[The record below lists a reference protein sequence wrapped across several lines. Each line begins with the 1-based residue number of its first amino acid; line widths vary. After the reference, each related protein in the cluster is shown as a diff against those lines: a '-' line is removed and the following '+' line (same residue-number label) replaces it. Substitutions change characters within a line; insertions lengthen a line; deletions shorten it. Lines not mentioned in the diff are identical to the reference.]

1 MYVRMCLRIYVCMR
15 YARACKLTA
24 WQFPPACPSRCLPV
38 FARSVRPMF
47 ATSVSPVFATVSA
60 ALPADVIGFGK
71 RRMMERKK
79 KSKKR
84 KSKKENNNNNII
96 N

>member
-1 MYVRMCLRIYVCMR
+1 MVADDIYMYVRMCLRIYVCMR
-15 YARACKLTA
+15 FARA
-24 WQFPPACPSRCLPV
+24 
-38 FARSVRPMF
+38 
-47 ATSVSPVFATVSA
+47 SPVSATVSA

-84 KSKKENNNNNII
+84 KSRKENNNNNII

>member
-1 MYVRMCLRIYVCMR
+1 MCLRIYVCMR
-15 YARACKLTA
+15 YARA
-24 WQFPPACPSRCLPV
+24 
-38 FARSVRPMF
+38 
-47 ATSVSPVFATVSA
+47 SPVSATVSA

-84 KSKKENNNNNII
+84 KSRKENNNNNII

>member
-1 MYVRMCLRIYVCMR
+1 MCLRIYVCMR
-15 YARACKLTA
+15 YERA
-24 WQFPPACPSRCLPV
+24 
-38 FARSVRPMF
+38 
-47 ATSVSPVFATVSA
+47 SPVSATVSA

>member
-1 MYVRMCLRIYVCMR
+1 MCLRIYVCMR
-15 YARACKLTA
+15 YARA
-24 WQFPPACPSRCLPV
+24 
-38 FARSVRPMF
+38 
-47 ATSVSPVFATVSA
+47 SPVFATVSA

>member
-1 MYVRMCLRIYVCMR
+1 MVADDVYMYVRMCLRIYVCMR
-15 YARACKLTA
+15 YARA
-24 WQFPPACPSRCLPV
+24 
-38 FARSVRPMF
+38 
-47 ATSVSPVFATVSA
+47 SPVSASVSA

-84 KSKKENNNNNII
+84 KSKNENNNNNII

>member
-1 MYVRMCLRIYVCMR
+1 MCACACVYTCVCATRVLVSSLPGNVRQRVR
-15 YARACKLTA
+15 
-24 WQFPPACPSRCLPV
+24 PV
-38 FARSVRPMF
+38 SARSVSPM
-47 ATSVSPVFATVSA
+47 FATVSA
-60 ALPADVIGFGK
+60 TLSADVFGFGK
-71 RRMMERKK
+71 RKMMERKK

>member
-1 MYVRMCLRIYVCMR
+1 MCACACVYTCVCVTRVLVSSLSGNVRQRVRL
-15 YARACKLTA
+15 
-24 WQFPPACPSRCLPV
+24 V
-38 FARSVRPMF
+38 FAQCVRPM
-47 ATSVSPVFATVSA
+47 FATVSA
-60 ALPADVIGFGK
+60 ALSADVFGFGK

>member
-1 MYVRMCLRIYVCMR
+1 MCLRIYVCMR
-15 YARACKLTA
+15 FARA
-24 WQFPPACPSRCLPV
+24 
-38 FARSVRPMF
+38 
-47 ATSVSPVFATVSA
+47 SPVSATVSA

-71 RRMMERKK
+71 RRIMERKK

>member
-1 MYVRMCLRIYVCMR
+1 MVADDVYMYVRMCLRIYVCMR
-15 YARACKLTA
+15 YARA
-24 WQFPPACPSRCLPV
+24 
-38 FARSVRPMF
+38 
-47 ATSVSPVFATVSA
+47 SPVSATVSA

-84 KSKKENNNNNII
+84 KKQE
-96 N
+96 

>member
-1 MYVRMCLRIYVCMR
+1 MCLRIYVCMR
-15 YARACKLTA
+15 YALA
-24 WQFPPACPSRCLPV
+24 
-38 FARSVRPMF
+38 
-47 ATSVSPVFATVSA
+47 SPVSATVSA

-84 KSKKENNNNNII
+84 KSKNENNNNNII

>member
-1 MYVRMCLRIYVCMR
+1 MSASVSVPYVRMCLRIYVCMR
-15 YARACKLTA
+15 FARA
-24 WQFPPACPSRCLPV
+24 
-38 FARSVRPMF
+38 
-47 ATSVSPVFATVSA
+47 SPVSATVSA

>member
-1 MYVRMCLRIYVCMR
+1 MCLRIYVCMR
-15 YARACKLTA
+15 FARA
-24 WQFPPACPSRCLPV
+24 
-38 FARSVRPMF
+38 
-47 ATSVSPVFATVSA
+47 SPVFATVSA

-79 KSKKR
+79 KSKN
-84 KSKKENNNNNII
+84 ENNNNNII

>member
-1 MYVRMCLRIYVCMR
+1 MLAYRRV
-15 YARACKLTA
+15 YALRACFSSVR
-24 WQFPPACPSRCLPV
+24 QR
-38 FARSVRPMF
+38 VRPMF
-47 ATSVSPVFATVSA
+47 ATSVSPVSATVSA

-79 KSKKR
+79 KSKKEER
-84 KSKKENNNNNII
+84 SKKENNNNNII

>member
-1 MYVRMCLRIYVCMR
+1 MCLRIYVCMR

-38 FARSVRPMF
+38 FARSISPMF
-47 ATSVSPVFATVSA
+47 ATSVSPASATVSA
-60 ALPADVIGFGK
+60 ALPADVIGSGKRRKSK

-79 KSKKR
+79 KSKKE
-84 KSKKENNNNNII
+84 KKQEGK
-96 N
+96 

>member
-1 MYVRMCLRIYVCMR
+1 MVADDVYMYVRMCLRIYVCMR
-15 YARACKLTA
+15 YARA
-24 WQFPPACPSRCLPV
+24 SPV
-38 FARSVRPMF
+38 SA
-47 ATSVSPVFATVSA
+47 SVSV

-79 KSKKR
+79 KSKN
-84 KSKKENNNNNII
+84 ENNNNNII

>member
-1 MYVRMCLRIYVCMR
+1 MCLRIYVCMR
-15 YARACKLTA
+15 YARA
-24 WQFPPACPSRCLPV
+24 
-38 FARSVRPMF
+38 
-47 ATSVSPVFATVSA
+47 SPVSATVSA

-79 KSKKR
+79 KSKKEER
-84 KSKKENNNNNII
+84 SKNENNNNNII

>member
-1 MYVRMCLRIYVCMR
+1 MCLRIYVCMR
-15 YARACKLTA
+15 YAR
-24 WQFPPACPSRCLPV
+24 
-38 FARSVRPMF
+38 
-47 ATSVSPVFATVSA
+47 VSPVSATVSA

-79 KSKKR
+79 KSKKEER
-84 KSKKENNNNNII
+84 SKKENNNNNII

>member
-1 MYVRMCLRIYVCMR
+1 MCLRIYVCMR
-15 YARACKLTA
+15 FARA
-24 WQFPPACPSRCLPV
+24 
-38 FARSVRPMF
+38 
-47 ATSVSPVFATVSA
+47 SPVSATVSA

-79 KSKKR
+79 KSKN
-84 KSKKENNNNNII
+84 ENNNNNII